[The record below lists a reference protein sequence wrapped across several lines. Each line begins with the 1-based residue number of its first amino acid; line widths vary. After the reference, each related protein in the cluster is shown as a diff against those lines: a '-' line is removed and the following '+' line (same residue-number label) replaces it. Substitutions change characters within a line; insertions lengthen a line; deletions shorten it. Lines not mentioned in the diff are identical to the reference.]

1 MSIEKKAQLLGYAKA
16 RYVAGETLDELVES
30 LPVSKAT
37 LHRAQVE
44 QGWRRKD
51 LDAQAAGLE
60 NAGTPEWLVKYRAEL
75 ARVPSGVDRALVN
88 QPDRLA
94 ELKAQAEALPESLDI
109 TDMKQA
115 AQKAGELAARYQL
128 MGEVKLADAQARLAE
143 RFVRLALGMARVD
156 GKATIEA
163 EEEVDTRPSLEE
175 MREVIIQ
182 RMRRMPA
189 AGPGNEGRTLGDLD
203 DEEEERA
210 RAEAARANEGLDG
223 QDLDA
228 GEYGA
233 EAVDVSDEV
242 YGAGEVEDIAGDDGV
257 EAGDISP
264 YSSAE
269 EWEAA
274 LERGRQACVRV
285 RQL

>member
-1 MSIEKKAQLLGYAKA
+1 MSYYSQLTFYEKQQLLEHARG
-16 RYVAGETLDELVES
+16 RYVAGETLDQLAAD

-60 NAGTPEWLVKYRAEL
+60 NAGTPDWLIKYRAEL

-175 MREVIIQ
+175 MREVIE
-182 RMRRMPA
+182 RRLLRI
-189 AGPGNEGRTLGDLD
+189 AGPRNEGCTMGDLD
-203 DEEEERA
+203 DEEERA
-210 RAEAARANEGLDG
+210 RAEAARAKEGLDG

-233 EAVDVSDEV
+233 VAVDASDEV
-242 YGAGEVEDIAGDDGV
+242 EEIAADDGAEV
-257 EAGDISP
+257 GDISP

-269 EWEAA
+269 EWEAT
-274 LERGRQACVRV
+274 LERGRHASVRV